1 MAHSFFAPAPE
12 NTIEDYVTKNEYFH
26 AASNTHYKMVQRE
39 GQYFQQRWQIGYGG
53 KQTNVDEQRVDYI
66 MGSGSHAR
74 TYLHRTPRGTLS
86 ELPLGW
92 YAENGGYWDMSPGYD
107 KPDHPASGRSIGYD
121 CMFCHNAYPE
131 IPKGQDRFGYE
142 ALYTGP
148 MPEGIDCQRCHGP
161 GEKHAASGGRQPIL
175 NPAHLPPDRQLE
187 VCMQCHLQPTS
198 FSLPNAIKRYDRPFF
213 SYNPAEPLSAFM
225 LYFDKSKPEDR
236 FEIASSAYRLR
247 KSACFLRSAGKL
259 QCTTCHNPHE
269 AHSTNT
275 NYDAACRTC
284 HATLTASTHPQQS
297 DCASC
302 HMPKRRTD
310 DVVHVSVTDHLIARR
325 PPLDPPLH
333 PYTEYRGP
341 VVPYYPKAPD
351 PLYLA
356 IAQVRDNS
364 NRAARISLQ
373 STRPEPWLEIGQ
385 PRESLRRDPTYTPAL
400 MALKLFEAATR
411 ASPNDP
417 RTWNELR
424 TIPGYQKAIELD
436 SDFAPPHNGLGILN
450 AQAGDFAKAEAEFRE
465 AIRILPSA
473 GDAHGNL
480 ANLLALQNDTQQ
492 ALYEFELSVRLS
504 PNEPATRFSYAALLN
519 LTRDFN
525 QAKRQ
530 LETVLKQRPQF
541 AEAHDMLGNLWERDG
556 NIAQATSA
564 YRKAVELNPALSRA
578 QLDLGAML
586 QKTGDFS
593 AAAIHLKAA
602 ASGSDPQIREL
613 ALSLLKNR

>member
-1 MAHSFFAPAPE
+1 MAHSFFTPAPE
-12 NTIEDYVTKNEYFH
+12 NTIEDYATKNEYFH
-26 AASNTHYKMVQRE
+26 LASNTHYKMLQRA
-39 GQYFQQRWQIGYGG
+39 GKYFQLRWQIGYGG
-53 KQTNVDEQRVDYI
+53 KQTNVDEQQVDYV

-74 TYLHRTPRGTLS
+74 TYLHRTARGTLS

-107 KPDHPASGRSIGYD
+107 KPGHPASGRSIGYD
-121 CMFCHNAYPE
+121 CMFCHNAYPAT
-131 IPKGQDRFGYE
+131 PKGQDRFGYE
-142 ALYTGP
+142 ALYTGA
-148 MPEGIDCQRCHGP
+148 MPQGIDCERCHGP
-161 GEKHAASGGRQPIL
+161 GESHAASGGRQPIL
-175 NPAHLPPDRQLE
+175 NPAHLPPSRQLE

-198 FSLPNAIKRYDRPFF
+198 FPLPNAIKRYDRPFF
-213 SYNPAEPLSAFM
+213 SYNPAEPLSAFQ
-225 LYFDKSKPEDR
+225 LYFDKSKPDDR

-247 KSACFLRSAGKL
+247 KSACFLKSAGKL

-269 AHSTNT
+269 PHNA

-284 HATLTASTHPQQS
+284 HATLAVASHPQQS
-297 DCASC
+297 NCASC

-310 DVVHVSVTDHLIARR
+310 DVVHVSVTDHLITRR

-341 VVPYYPKAPD
+341 VVPYYPKSPG

-364 NRAARISLQ
+364 NRATRIPFTSN
-373 STRPEPWLEIGQ
+373 RPEPWFETGQ
-385 PRESLRRDPTYTPAL
+385 PREAFHRDPTYTPAL

-411 ASPNDP
+411 ASPEDP

-424 TIPGYQKAIELD
+424 TIPGYQKAIQLD
-436 SDFAPPHNGLGILN
+436 PDFAPPHNGLGILH
-450 AQAGDFAKAEAEFRE
+450 AQAGDFAKAETEFRE
-465 AIRILPSA
+465 AIRILPST

-480 ANLLALQNDTQQ
+480 ANLLALQNDPQQ

-519 LTRDFN
+519 ATGS
-525 QAKRQ
+525 
-530 LETVLKQRPQF
+530 F
-541 AEAHDMLGNLWERDG
+541 AEAKHQAELVIAQRPKFAEAYDMLGNLLERDG
-556 NIAQATSA
+556 NISQAVIQ
-564 YRKAVELNPALSRA
+564 YRKAVQLNPSLSRA

-586 QKTGDFS
+586 QKSGDFTG
-593 AAAIHLKAA
+593 AALHLKLA
-602 ASGSDPQIREL
+602 ASSTDASVRDL
-613 ALSLLKNR
+613 ALALLKTRH